1 MANQIKSSESRFGV
15 VAVSVHWISALL
27 ILVLLG
33 SGFSAGYAS
42 DAETKAAILR
52 VHLPVAVAVLLLT
65 IARLIWWWVALRPQA
80 SLRRRCCSLAGSYR
94 ALDASGPLRR
104 FVAAAGEWDRS
115 VDLVGIARC
124 PVRRGSLSRAGRTSA
139 TGGPRDCRK
148 AAGRACSA
156 SRRRCA
162 LPSLGAQRWN
172 AQTHL
177 VSKGIAA
184 VGQLQLDSQ

>member
-65 IARLIWWWVALRPQA
+65 IARLIWWWRFDRKPSSVGGVAPWQDRIARWTHRALYVAL
-80 SLRRRCCSLAGSYR
+80 LL
-94 ALDASGPLRR
+94 LLASGIAVSILSGLPDALYGE
-104 FVAAAGEWDRS
+104 AGFPELAELPPR
-115 VDLVGIARC
+115 VG
-124 PVRRGSLSRAGRTSA
+124 
-139 TGGPRDCRK
+139 
-148 AAGRACSA
+148 
-156 SRRRCA
+156 
-162 LPSLGAQRWN
+162 
-172 AQTHL
+172 H
-177 VSKGIAA
+177 GIAA
-184 VGQLQLDSQ
+184 RLLVGLVLLHAGAALYHHWVLKDGTLKRIWFQKA